1 MVKKSTL
8 FARSFSGKFS
18 MGKNFFLSNF
28 LKLRQ
33 VCKIARLF
41 SLNFLIKSPWCSP
54 VPLKFKSCNLQRCK
68 KNSLKL
74 VFWVFTEQL
83 LHQIIFWRLHCYE
96 VTLVKSV
103 INHYFKLVEQ
113 NFGRKKI
120 YKKLLQS
127 QRD

>member
-8 FARSFSGKFS
+8 FARNFSGKIS

-41 SLNFLIKSPWCSP
+41 SLNFLIKSPWFSP